1 MEIGN
6 IQLELISKARK
17 YLRQSLDENINVH
30 SSGICYFCSFA
41 LTPGYAK
48 LKLWEKGFKN
58 ILNIFKI
65 FCKDIISISNLHN
78 YYLVNDSEINNKY
91 TKIIVSWAEKKD
103 FLSNGSYFDKYFK
116 INSKDINESLWF
128 LIYLD
133 ETLPEKINNNILIFT
148 KSKKKFKY
156 NLFYLV
162 QNILKNIISSKF
174 SLKKLFHKISWYT
187 EFSIIV
193 CNKLRKFINDDVKII
208 IMPYEGQ
215 PFQNTIFKKSKE
227 INNSIKTI
235 GYIHAFPLALPS
247 YLIFRDGSPDEI
259 IVNGDDQY
267 ACFINHLDWNS
278 SCLKIL
284 PSTRFVKKKSE
295 NMAGFIYLPYDINS
309 VSKIIES
316 LENFIVNNNKKS
328 ISNLVV
334 RNHPFKKNSKKHL
347 QAIKS
352 INALLAKYD
361 NSFSKEH
368 DMNNISISIFIG
380 GSSSIIEALERG
392 VEVIHI
398 CEDPVFQSYSN
409 VLWPS
414 IKVTEVNNNIFK
426 YQLLKKGNLIKFG
439 DNGKLFKEFYLN

>member
-1 MEIGN
+1 MRIGN

-17 YLRQSLDENINVH
+17 YLRQNLDENINVH

-48 LKLWEKGFKN
+48 LKLWEKGYKN

-78 YYLVNDSEINNKY
+78 YYLVNDSGINNRY
-91 TKIIVSWAEKKD
+91 NKIIVSWAQKND

-133 ETLPEKINNNILIFT
+133 ETLPEKINNNILIFS
-148 KSKKKFKY
+148 KSKSFFKY
-156 NLFYLV
+156 NVFYLL

-174 SLKKLFHKISWYT
+174 SLKKLFHKTSWYT

-193 CNKLRKFINDDVKII
+193 CNKLRKFINDNVKII

-227 INNSIKTI
+227 INNSIRTV
-235 GYIHAFPLALPS
+235 GYVHSFPVGLPS
-247 YLIFRDGSPDEI
+247 NFIFRDGSPDEI

-267 ACFINHLDWNS
+267 ACFTNHLDWNS
-278 SCLKIL
+278 SRLKIL
-284 PSTRFVKKKSE
+284 PSTRFVRKKSE
-295 NMAGFIYLPYDINS
+295 NMSGFIYLPIDINS

-316 LENFIVNNNKKS
+316 LENFIVNNNGKF
-328 ISNLVV
+328 ILNLVV
-334 RNHPFKKNSKKHL
+334 RNHPLKKNSKKHL

-352 INALLAKYD
+352 INTLLAKY
-361 NSFSKEH
+361 NNFFSNRR
-368 DMNNISISIFIG
+368 DMNNVSIFIG
-380 GSSSIIEALERG
+380 GSGSIIEALERG

-398 CEDPVFQSYSN
+398 CEDPVFQSYSSA
-409 VLWPS
+409 LWPS
-414 IKVTEVNNNIFK
+414 IKVTEVNDNIFK
-426 YQLLKKGNLIKFG
+426 YQLSKKGNLIKFG
-439 DNGKLFKEFYLN
+439 DNDQLFKEFYLN